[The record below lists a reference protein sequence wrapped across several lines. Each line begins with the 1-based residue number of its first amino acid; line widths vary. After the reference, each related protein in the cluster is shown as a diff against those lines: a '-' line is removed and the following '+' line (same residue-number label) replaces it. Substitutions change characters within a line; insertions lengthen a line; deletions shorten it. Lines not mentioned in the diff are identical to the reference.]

1 MAKHAKPGARL
12 LPLGLVILH
21 EDRDILVVDKP
32 PGLLTIGTDK
42 DRERTA
48 YYILTDYVRKGSA
61 KSRNRIFIVHRLDRE
76 TSGVLVFAKT
86 EEAKQRLQGGWDETE
101 KKYLAAVHGKPEKPE
116 DTISTYLAENSA
128 FVVYSTP
135 NPNAGKLAR
144 TAYRTLKTA
153 KLYSLLE
160 VTLLTGRKHQIR
172 VHLTG
177 IGHPIVGDKKYGKKG
192 DTHSRLALH
201 ASSIAFNHPYTGER
215 VAFSARMPGYFT
227 TLVGR
232 LDEGREG
239 DDNPS
244 SSSATPP
251 ATPADASPGGAAKDR
266 RRA

>member
-48 YYILTDYVRKGSA
+48 YYILTDYVRKGNA
-61 KSRNRIFIVHRLDRE
+61 RSRNRIFIVHRLDRE

-86 EEAKQRLQGGWDETE
+86 EEAKQRLQGSWEETE
-101 KKYLAAVHGKPEKPE
+101 KKYLAVVHGKPEKAE

-128 FVVYSTP
+128 FIVYSTP
-135 NPNAGKLAR
+135 NPNVGKLAR

-172 VHLTG
+172 VHLAG

-201 ASSIAFNHPYTGER
+201 ASSIAFNHPYTGQR
-215 VAFSARMPGYFT
+215 VAFTARTPGYFT
-227 TLVGR
+227 TLTGR
-232 LDEGREG
+232 LAEG
-239 DDNPS
+239 DAEQTPS
-244 SSSATPP
+244 DAPP
-251 ATPADASPGGAAKDR
+251 DAPPNDAPEER
-266 RRA
+266 RRP